1 MNDYGEKTRA
11 RIKGAY
17 AMLLK
22 SPKLE
27 QIFLSGIRDEF
38 HADLLKLFNDNNPLL

>member
-11 RIKGAY
+11 RIKDA
-17 AMLLK
+17 
-22 SPKLE
+22 LE
-27 QIFLSGIRDEF
+27 VLVEEGIRDEF